1 MLELETLLEEVED
14 KDTKSSLINYITSN
28 FYKTVNDKDG
38 DPRKLLL
45 LIAAISML
53 NINDESALTAARKLA
68 QMSVKRK

>member
-1 MLELETLLEEVED
+1 MFELKTLLEEVED
-14 KDTKSSLINYITSN
+14 KDSKSNLINYITSN

-53 NINDESALTAARKLA
+53 NLNDESAMAAARKLA
-68 QMSVKRK
+68 QMSLKRK